1 MNPFRYILRNKN
13 EISEKITGEWSY
25 IKCGLIEVQFNGN
38 FFYEGNEVEANQ
50 NHLVSSLSCA
60 TLQASQ
66 GRIKE
71 AITTVMKAIK
81 NKPIT
86 ESDWLELTASEQ
98 EEFLSLLT
106 TQSK

>member
-1 MNPFRYILRNKN
+1 MNPFRYVLRNKN

-38 FFYEGNEVEANQ
+38 FFYEGNEVQANPSIFCDAMQ
-50 NHLVSSLSCA
+50 KANGLA
-60 TLQASQ
+60 ARQQ
-66 GRIKE
+66 MKE
-71 AITTVMKAIK
+71 AIMTVMKAIK

-106 TQSK
+106 TPSK